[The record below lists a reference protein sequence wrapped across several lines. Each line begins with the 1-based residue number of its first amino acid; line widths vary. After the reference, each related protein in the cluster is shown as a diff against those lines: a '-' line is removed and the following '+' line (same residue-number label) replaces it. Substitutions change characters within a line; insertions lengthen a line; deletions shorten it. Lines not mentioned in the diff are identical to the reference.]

1 MRVATVAHGRVAFLG
16 APDFEP
22 HAPASADWA
31 QVRFFAVRGGAWQA
45 AAEEAREWGPDA
57 TVVFRPQDVS
67 AEFAA
72 SLPGAMKLGIIPT
85 PLFIEDEVR
94 RLQLNTGADTGG
106 FRWLT
111 YLEWPPPP
119 ALARLPLLQSLPL
132 PVDTA
137 RFAAG
142 PRLERRGFLVPD
154 WARPS
159 PSALARMQAYAPI
172 EVLPGDMPL
181 AQVLE
186 RLAEAGVLLYSSR
199 DVLGRFDALPML
211 AMAQGLLLI
220 SDSPFA
226 PDWYIEPEDEFL
238 LRPGDELIRAVDE
251 FVRTPEA
258 HKAVRIRAWQKLREA
273 FDASGCFR
281 RLLHDASLLASPREH
296 LSRLAPPKVV
306 SPAPEAAH
314 DRSA

>member
-1 MRVATVAHGRVAFLG
+1 MRVATTAYRRIAFLG

-22 HAPASADWA
+22 HAPVSADWA
-31 QVRFFAVRGGAWQA
+31 EVRFFAVGGHAWQA
-45 AAEEAREWGPDA
+45 AAEAAREWGPDA

-72 SLPGAMKLGIIPT
+72 SLPGAMKVGVIPT
-85 PLFIEDEVR
+85 PLFLEEEVR
-94 RLQLNTGADTGG
+94 RLQLNTGPDAGG

-119 ALARLPLLQSLPL
+119 AIARLPILQSLPL

-137 RFAAG
+137 RFSTG

-159 PSALARMQAYAPI
+159 PSALERMRTSAPI
-172 EVLPGDMPL
+172 EVLPSDMPL

-186 RLAEAGVLLYSSR
+186 RLGEAGVLLYSSR
-199 DVLGRFDALPML
+199 DALGRFDALPLL
-211 AMAQGLLLI
+211 AMAQGLLLV

-238 LRPGDELIRAVDE
+238 VRPGDELIRAVDE
-251 FVRTPEA
+251 FVRIPEA
-258 HKAVRIRAWQKLREA
+258 HKAVRIRAWQKMREA
-273 FDASGCFR
+273 FDASACFR

-296 LSRLAPPKVV
+296 LALVAAPMAV
-306 SPAPEAAH
+306 SPVRDAAH